1 MMEGGFK
8 PLNVG
13 MVYYA
18 ALLRQGLRHIGV
30 TVKKKK
36 PEKGLER

>member
-1 MMEGGFK
+1 MMEGGFE

-18 ALLRQGLRHIGV
+18 ALLRQGLRDIGV